1 MPLSSNPEVKYDYII
16 AGMGCAGLSLAM
28 HMLESGK
35 FANKK
40 ILLVDKEEKNRN
52 DRTWC
57 FWETDPG
64 IFESIVHMRWD
75 QAWVKSRNVSRLL
88 SLHPYQ
94 YKLIRGIDFYD
105 YCLNKLKQ
113 AAQFEFQYGEIEK
126 ISTGK
131 DNACLTIEK
140 QSIFADYIFN
150 SILFDKPVLGK
161 KEYWL
166 LQHFKG
172 WNIETTNNC
181 FEPGKAT
188 LMDFRVDQK
197 PGTSFV
203 YIMPFSPTSAL
214 VEYTLFTNELLSI
227 SGYDQAL
234 REFIERHI
242 NTGGYKI
249 LSEEYGV
256 IPMTNHKFDAVNGR
270 VVAIG
275 TAGGQT
281 KGSSGYTF
289 QFIQK
294 HSARLT
300 GSLVKKKNPFISHP
314 TGAARFRFYDSVLL
328 RILQQRS
335 VPGDKIF
342 TRLFEKNKPAAVLRF
357 LDNESTLPGELKIIR
372 SLPTWPFF
380 KAAIKQL

>member
-1 MPLSSNPEVKYDYII
+1 
-16 AGMGCAGLSLAM
+16 MGCAGLSLAM
-28 HMLESGK
+28 HMLESGN
-35 FANKK
+35 FSTKK

-64 IFESIVHMRWD
+64 LFESIVYMRWD
-75 QAWVKSRNVSRLL
+75 HAWVHNKNMSRLL

-105 YCLNKLKQ
+105 YCLAKLKQ
-113 AAQFEFQYGEIEK
+113 SGQFEFLYGDIEK
-126 ISTGK
+126 IATENDS
-131 DNACLTIEK
+131 ACLTITK
-140 QSIFADYIFN
+140 QSIFADYIFS

-161 KEYWL
+161 KQYWL

-172 WNIETTNNC
+172 WIIETENAC
-181 FEPGKAT
+181 FDPGQAT
-188 LMDFRVDQK
+188 LMDFRVDQRT
-197 PGTSFV
+197 GTSFV
-203 YIMPFSPTSAL
+203 YIMPFSPTKAL
-214 VEYTLFTNELLSI
+214 VEYTLFTNELLAI
-227 SGYDQAL
+227 AGYDQAL
-234 REFIERHI
+234 REYIDRHI
-242 NTGGYKI
+242 KTGGYKI
-249 LSEEYGV
+249 ETEEYGV
-256 IPMTNHKFDAVNGR
+256 IPMTNYKFDAVNGR
-270 VVAIG
+270 VIAIG

-300 GSLVKKKNPFISHP
+300 QSLVKKKNPFIALP
-314 TGAARFRFYDSVLL
+314 AGAARFRFYDSVLL

-335 VPGDKIF
+335 VAGDRIF

-357 LDNESTLPGELKIIR
+357 LDNESTIPAELKIIG
-372 SLPTWPFF
+372 SLPTWPFL
-380 KAAIKQL
+380 KAAMKQI